1 MDHKKNSTKQNSKSP
16 ATSGVRKLVKV
27 SIEIV
32 IRATCLMVVIYFLV
46 CGLTRFHKLE
56 TRALT
61 KLLETRTSDQPYI
74 AYTVCPSYLSAYN
87 RDALESY
94 GLDKRSYL
102 EGNYLRN
109 SSDNGW
115 DVFKRVTYDI
125 DDLLDNFTVNTIST
139 KGYFV
144 LISTNKIVEIP

>member
-1 MDHKKNSTKQNSKSP
+1 MDHKNNSSKQNSKAP
-16 ATSGVRKLVKV
+16 ATSGVKKLVKV

-32 IRATCLMVVIYFLV
+32 IRATCLMVVVYFLV

-74 AYTVCPSYLSAYN
+74 AYTVCPSYLTAYKA
-87 RDALESY
+87 DALEGY

-102 EGNYLRN
+102 EGNYSRN
-109 SSDNGW
+109 GSENGW
-115 DVFKRVTYDI
+115 DVFKRVTFDI

-144 LISTNKIVEIP
+144 LIGTKKSHN